1 VTGGEDGEHS
11 IRPSEL
17 GFLMPDLIGCV
28 RMWDPSVAAHD
39 VENGKVL
46 AEVNYDISQFSIGDP
61 FVGEYRLVV

>member
-1 VTGGEDGEHS
+1 
-11 IRPSEL
+11 
-17 GFLMPDLIGCV
+17 
-28 RMWDPSVAAHD
+28 MWDPSVAAHK